1 MKNIKFQKN
10 ANDTKFLNELRIRV
24 NAYFK
29 CNELHKTANR
39 KASIKALV
47 LLAIYFAATISIFT
61 ASSFAQLLFAYA
73 IVGMSTIFVALNLAH
88 DAAHN
93 TFAKSKKI
101 NNLLLYT
108 FDMLGAS
115 GYMWR
120 LKHVFSHHPHVNIPD
135 MDGDIKQS
143 KLVRIF
149 PNAPRLSLHK
159 YQHYYMP
166 ILYMFYTLIW
176 LLVRDFRDYFD
187 TDISGK
193 QNLRH
198 TKKEYIKLF
207 MGKTLFFGR
216 MLILPYWLLPFSFG
230 QIFLG
235 FLCFHFV
242 ASLTVALP
250 LVSAHVGEHA
260 QYPEPD
266 VEGNMPSSWV
276 RHQLVTTTDFATNS
290 PVVTHLFGGFNH
302 HVVHHLFPTICH
314 IHYPKLTKI
323 LKETCKEFD
332 MPYASNPSLP
342 HAIWSHLKFL
352 RIRSKEGKRP
362 EYIDM

>member
-10 ANDTKFLNELRIRV
+10 TEDKLFLKELRTRV
-24 NAYFK
+24 NDYFK
-29 CNELHKTANR
+29 CNAKHKTANR
-39 KASIKALV
+39 KAVLKALALV
-47 LLAIYFAATISIFT
+47 GTYMLANAWLFRAETFAHLLMAYATIGAF
-61 ASSFAQLLFAYA
+61 
-73 IVGMSTIFVALNLAH
+73 TIFVALNLAH

-93 TFAKSKKI
+93 TFAPSKKI

-149 PNAPRLSLHK
+149 PNARLLSIHR
-159 YQHYYMP
+159 YQHFYMP
-166 ILYMFYTLIW
+166 VLYMFYTLIW
-176 LLVRDFRDYFD
+176 LLIRDFNDYFN

-193 QNLRH
+193 QNVSH
-198 TKKEYIKLF
+198 GKKEYIKLIA
-207 MGKTLFFGR
+207 GKFCFFSR
-216 MLILPYWLLPFSFG
+216 MLLLPYLLLPFSFG
-230 QIFLG
+230 QVLIG

-260 QYPEPD
+260 QYPEPNVD
-266 VEGNMPSSWV
+266 GLMPSSWV
-276 RHQLVTTTDFATNS
+276 RHQLITTTDFATSS
-290 PVVTHLFGGFNH
+290 PIVTHLFGAFNH
-302 HVVHHLFPTICH
+302 HVVHHLFPNICH
-314 IHYPKLTKI
+314 IHYPRLTEI
-323 LKETCKEFD
+323 LKQTCAEFD
-332 MPYASNPSLP
+332 MPYAANPTLP

-352 RIRSKEGKRP
+352 RLRSRLGRSP